1 MRHMAKPQYMEM
13 GFNVIYLTFIFC
25 IILIMTLRMKRVQPE
40 HVTIAKRFLLAFTL
54 LFIGDIAHV
63 GVRLRAISGGALES
77 GSGLSATSVILE
89 LISMYCLTL
98 CFTNIWAVRF
108 QKTKGV
114 FYRILMGLGVL
125 GIILILLPQNQW
137 TSPNPPPAWSTIRI
151 LPWVIQGIAIAIV
164 MIRDGRQI
172 KDGFY
177 PKLGWILI
185 AAIAC
190 YSPSSLLPGALPVP
204 AIALTMIV
212 GTIFFMM
219 MEYAPLKEYFPKKG

>member
-1 MRHMAKPQYMEM
+1 
-13 GFNVIYLTFIFC
+13 
-25 IILIMTLRMKRVQPE
+25 
-40 HVTIAKRFLLAFTL
+40 
-54 LFIGDIAHV
+54 
-63 GVRLRAISGGALES
+63 
-77 GSGLSATSVILE
+77 
-89 LISMYCLTL
+89 
-98 CFTNIWAVRF
+98 
-108 QKTKGV
+108 
-114 FYRILMGLGVL
+114 
-125 GIILILLPQNQW
+125 
-137 TSPNPPPAWSTIRI
+137 
-151 LPWVIQGIAIAIV
+151 

-219 MEYAPLKEYFPKKG
+219 MEYAPLKEYFLKRG